1 MSQTELSHK
10 GIGPI
15 GVFDSGY
22 GGLTILNAIRQR
34 LPQYDY
40 LYLGD
45 NARTP
50 YGTRSFEVVYHY
62 TLECVKK
69 LFELDC
75 HLVILACNTASA
87 KALRSIQQ
95 RDLPGLAPN
104 RRVLGVIRPTVEA
117 IGSLTET
124 RHVGLVGTTGTIQS
138 QSYPLEIAKLFPDI
152 VVTGEACPMWVP
164 LVENGE
170 YDSDGADY
178 FVKKNLDHLFS
189 VDPAID
195 TLILGCTHYPLLVNK
210 IQKYLPKHVALVI
223 QGDIVADSLADYLSR
238 HPEMEQKCSQGGK
251 CRFLTTEAEEKFAA
265 SASVFMAENINARQ
279 IQL

>member
-1 MSQTELSHK
+1 MSQTDLSHK
-10 GIGPI
+10 EIGPI

-95 RDLPGLAPN
+95 RDLPGLDPN
-104 RRVLGVIRPTVEA
+104 RRVLGVIRPTAES

-138 QSYPLEIAKLFPDI
+138 QSYPLEITKLFPDI

-178 FVKKNLDHLFS
+178 FIKKNLDHLFS
-189 VDPAID
+189 ADPAID

-210 IQKYLPKHVALVI
+210 IQKYLPKHVVLVV
-223 QGDIVADSLADYLSR
+223 QGDIVADSLANYMNR
-238 HPEMEQKCSQGGK
+238 HSEIEQKCSQGGV
-251 CRFLTTEAEEKFAA
+251 CHFLTTEAEEKFAA
-265 SASVFMAENINARQ
+265 SASVFMAEQINARQ